1 MIAYTPQ
8 DAAKVAAVP
17 VAMVKD
23 AIRRRVL
30 PARDAEGEPIVL
42 HSDLSA
48 WVDTLPALGSLSA

>member
-1 MIAYTPQ
+1 MIAYTPK

-17 VAMVKD
+17 VDMVKD

-48 WVDTLPALGSLSA
+48 WVDKLPAWDR